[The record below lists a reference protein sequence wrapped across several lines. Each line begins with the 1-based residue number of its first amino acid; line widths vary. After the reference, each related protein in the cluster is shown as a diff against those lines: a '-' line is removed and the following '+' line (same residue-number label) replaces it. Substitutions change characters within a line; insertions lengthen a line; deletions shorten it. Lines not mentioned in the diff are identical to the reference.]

1 MATKK
6 CINGHMYDAA
16 IYGDHC
22 PFCPPSESKTKVVS
36 DFETDDGHT
45 RPVAGFDNQVNP
57 TKPTMPVNPQPVG
70 GQEEGGTI
78 IRPVGAV
85 GLSQEI
91 GNNRQLVGLVVSFTH
106 NPLGEIYKLYEG
118 KNIIGRSAKCDI
130 AFPEDSNISGQHLLI
145 LYREAEGVYWAV
157 DQNSSNGT
165 YINGTFVTDRA
176 KLTSND
182 IIVIGGT
189 KLMFISLPKF

>member
-22 PFCPPSESKTKVVS
+22 PFCPPSESKTKVANYLDV
-36 DFETDDGHT
+36 DDGHT
-45 RPVAGFDNQVNP
+45 RPVAGFENLEKA
-57 TKPTMPVNPQPVG
+57 TKPTITVEPQSEI
-70 GQEEGGTI
+70 QEEGGTV
-78 IRPVGAV
+78 IRSVGAV
-85 GLSQEI
+85 GLQDAKNS
-91 GNNRQLVGLVVSFTH
+91 RQLVGVIVSFTH
-106 NPLGEIYKLYEG
+106 NQAGEVFNIYEG
-118 KNIIGRSAKCDI
+118 KNTIGRSKTCDI
-130 AFPEDSNISGQHLLI
+130 VFAKDSNISSNHLLI

-165 YINGTFVTDRA
+165 YINGNFVGDRV
-176 KLTSND
+176 KLSSND

-189 KLMFISLPKF
+189 KLMFIAIPQF

>member
-22 PFCPPSESKTKVVS
+22 PFCPPSESKTKVAN
-36 DFETDDGHT
+36 DFDVDDGHT
-45 RPVAGFDNQVNP
+45 RPVAGFENLAQP
-57 TKPTMPVNPQPVG
+57 TKPTITVDPQESAP
-70 GQEEGGTI
+70 EEGGTV
-78 IRPVGAV
+78 IRSVGAV
-85 GLSQEI
+85 GLSQEA
-91 GNNRQLVGLVVSFTH
+91 GNNRQLVGMLVSFTH
-106 NPLGEIYKLYEG
+106 NSLGEIYKLYEG

-130 AFPEDSNISGQHLLI
+130 AFEKDSNISSQHLLI
-145 LYREAEGVYWAV
+145 LYREAEGIYWAV

-165 YINGTFVTDRA
+165 YINGNFVGDRV
-176 KLTSND
+176 KLASND

-189 KLMFISLPKF
+189 KLLFIAIPKF